1 MTKSPYSNLSGLLS
15 ADIPAEAVSLA
26 DWNLVIQQG
35 RSAQVLGA
43 LYCRLR
49 ETEQLSTVPEPV
61 CWHLQ
66 AANVVADKNHRDALN
81 EVDLFLPIFRGLG
94 IPLILLKGS
103 AYVALGAGFSG
114 GRVFSDLDIL
124 VPRDR
129 LKDLEDALRWY
140 GWTASYHSVYDQ
152 KYYRQWMHELPPL
165 MHRKRRTV
173 LDIHHTILPLTARL
187 KPPAQKFFDNLNPVP
202 AYEGVFTLSSV
213 DMVLHAATH
222 LFMDSEY
229 DHAFRDL
236 LDIDGLL
243 RHFDDGSV
251 QYWQNLLDRAEEMD
265 LLPPLC
271 YALHQV
277 QRVFN
282 TPMPPD
288 MLANCAQKWR
298 PTLPQSWMTA
308 WFARIVSPHHKSCRV
323 PGTGLAQTL
332 FFLRGHGLRMP
343 LGLLV
348 YHLARKAF
356 ISPFEGQKEKAS
368 VAAK

>member
-1 MTKSPYSNLSGLLS
+1 MTEFPARHLSGLLS
-15 ADIPAEAVSLA
+15 GNIAAEAVSLA

-35 RSAQVLGA
+35 RSAQVLGT

-49 ETEQLSTVPEPV
+49 ATEQLSIVPRPV

-81 EVDLFLPIFRGLG
+81 EVDLFRPIFHGLNL
-94 IPLILLKGS
+94 PLVLLKGS
-103 AYVALGAGFSG
+103 AYAALGAAFSG

-129 LKDLEDALRWY
+129 LQDLEGALRWY
-140 GWTASYHSVYDQ
+140 GWSTAYHSAYDQ

-165 MHRKRRTV
+165 MHRERRTV

-187 KPPAQKFFDNLNPVP
+187 KPPAQKLFDGLSPVP
-202 AYEGVFTLSSV
+202 GYAGVFTLSPV

-222 LFMDSEY
+222 LFLDSEY

-251 QYWQNLLDRAEEMD
+251 QYWQKLLDRAEEMD

-271 YALHQV
+271 YALYHV
-277 QRVFN
+277 QRVFS
-282 TPMPPD
+282 TPMPAD
-288 MLANCAQKWR
+288 VVARCDQKWR
-298 PTLPQSWMTA
+298 PMLPRRWMIG
-308 WFARIVSPHHKSCRV
+308 WFDRIVSPPHESCRV
-323 PGTGLAQTL
+323 PGTGLAQKL

-343 LGLLV
+343 PGLLV
-348 YHLARKAF
+348 YHLARKAL
-356 ISPFEGQKEKAS
+356 ISPLASQKDKTGN
-368 VAAK
+368 AAK